1 MQSENI
7 KTVRGLGRSSSDEP
21 AALFDYAF
29 EAAPIGVALVA
40 PSGKIVKANASL
52 VKMLQRTSH
61 ELTTLPF
68 GEITHPDDR
77 AADRMFF
84 DEILAGTRDGFKR
97 EKRYVRPDGSIVE
110 AELTVI
116 AMRKASG
123 EVVRLL
129 SMIEDVTEAKRT
141 ERQLIERATQLELAM
156 EAVRG
161 GFWHLDVATQKFETS
176 DRLARFIGGEDAAR
190 LDLKGYLRRMHPDDH
205 YIARLTPLLEG
216 QIDKAVAEY
225 RLKTVNGERW
235 MRCDR
240 RLLKDPSGKPFRI
253 IGVVIDYTEEHI
265 RWAELESD
273 ADTDTLTGLYNR
285 RGLQKKFDRIRKDN
299 GYLVLT
305 IDLDGFKEINDTLGH
320 AAGDGVLVETASRL
334 KAAVRPSDAVGRLGG
349 DEFAVLLEGGEGVA
363 QRIADRIVGE
373 LAVPIDLVEGTVVAQ
388 GSVGGTWSISIT
400 PTLDLLMKAADKCLY
415 EAKRGGKKRA
425 VVCEYTEDIGSAS

>member
-1 MQSENI
+1 MQPEDLR
-7 KTVRGLGRSSSDEP
+7 TVRGLAHSASDER

-40 PSGKIVKANASL
+40 PNGQIVKANGSL
-52 VKMLQRTSH
+52 VKMLQRNAH
-61 ELTTLPF
+61 ELAKLPF

-77 AADRMFF
+77 AVDRAFF
-84 DEILAGTRDGFKR
+84 DEILDGSRDGFKR
-97 EKRYVRPDGSIVE
+97 EKRYLRPDGSIVE

-161 GFWHLDVATQKFETS
+161 GFWHLDVTTQKFETS
-176 DRLARFIGGEDAAR
+176 DRLSRFIGGEDAAR
-190 LDLKGYLRRMHPDDH
+190 LDLNGYLKKMHPDDH
-205 YIARLTPLLEG
+205 SAASLTPLLEG
-216 QIDKAVAEY
+216 HVDKAVAEY
-225 RLKTVNGERW
+225 RLSTVDGERW

-240 RLLKDPSGKPFRI
+240 RLLRDASGKPFRI
-253 IGVVIDYTEEHI
+253 IGVVIDYSEEHQ
-265 RWAELESD
+265 RLVELESD

-285 RGLQKKFDRIRKDN
+285 RGLQKKFDRLRKVKA
-299 GYLVLT
+299 YLVLT

-320 AAGDGVLVETASRL
+320 AAGDGVLIETASRL

-349 DEFAVLLEGGEGVA
+349 DEFAVLLEGGEAVA
-363 QRIADRIVGE
+363 QRVADRIVRE
-373 LAVPIDLVEGTVVAQ
+373 LAHPIHLTEGTVVAE
-388 GSVGGTWSISIT
+388 GSVGCVWSLSLT
-400 PTLDLLMKAADKCLY
+400 PTLEAMMKAADKCLY

-425 VVCEYTEDIGSAS
+425 VVCEFT